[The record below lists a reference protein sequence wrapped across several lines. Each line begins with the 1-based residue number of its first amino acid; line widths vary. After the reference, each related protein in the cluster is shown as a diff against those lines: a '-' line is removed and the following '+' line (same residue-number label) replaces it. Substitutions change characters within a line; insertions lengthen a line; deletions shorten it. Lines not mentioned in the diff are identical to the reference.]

1 MKKKEFKAESKRLL
15 DLMINSIYT
24 NKEIFLRELISNSSD
39 AIDKLYFKSLTD
51 DKVKLNKEDFFIKID
66 IDKKKK
72 TLTITDNGIGMNDKE
87 LEENLGTIAQSG
99 SLIFKE
105 AEMNKDQQLDIIGQF
120 GVGFYSAFMVS
131 DKIEVLSKKYGDDK
145 AYKWVSTGRDGFTI
159 DEAKK
164 DSQGTVITLHI
175 KEDTEDEDYC
185 KYLDDFT
192 IQNLIKKYSD
202 YIKYPIKMDLE
213 KEIEKEGSKD
223 KKEKQIITET
233 INSMIPLWKKDK
245 KDITEEDYNRFYM
258 DKFYDFQTP
267 LRVINTKVEGNCT
280 YNALLF
286 IPSKAPYDYYSK
298 DFERGLELYS
308 NGVLIMEKCKDL
320 LPDYFSFA
328 KGLVDTPDVSL
339 NISREMLQQDKQV
352 KMIAKNVESKIK
364 KELEDMLENDRDKY
378 DEFYREFGI
387 QLKYGIYAGYGNNK
401 ETLQDLIMF
410 YSSEKKKYVTLKEY
424 VENMKDKQEKIY
436 YACGEST
443 YKIDLLPQVE
453 AVKDKGYEVLYL
465 TEYVDEFTIQI
476 LGDYM
481 DKKFANVS
489 TEALDIETDEEKE
502 ELKKNNEESKEMF
515 SIMKEALAS
524 DVKDIKFTKKLK
536 NHPVCLST
544 EGQVSVEMEKVIN
557 AMPTSEQVTAEKI
570 LEINERHPVVE
581 KLKKLYAEDQE
592 ELKNYAKILYAEA
605 RLIEGLPI
613 DNPTEISNLMADI
626 MAK

>member
-51 DKVKLNKEDFFIKID
+51 DKVKLNKEDFFIKVD
-66 IDKKKK
+66 IDKKKN
-72 TLTITDNGIGMNDKE
+72 TLTISDNGIGMNDKE

-99 SLIFKE
+99 SLVFKE
-105 AEMNKDQQLDIIGQF
+105 AEKNKDQELDIIGQF

-159 DEAKK
+159 DEAEK
-164 DSQGTVITLHI
+164 DTQGTIITLHI
-175 KEDTEDEDYC
+175 KKDTEDEDYC

-245 KDITEEDYNRFYM
+245 KDITEEDYDRFYM
-258 DKFYDFQTP
+258 DKFYDFQKP
-267 LRVINTKVEGNCT
+267 LKVINTKVEGNCT

-308 NGVLIMEKCKDL
+308 NGVLVMEKCKDL

-328 KGLVDTPDVSL
+328 KGLVDTPDISL
-339 NISREMLQQDKQV
+339 NISREMLQQDKQL
-352 KMIAKNVESKIK
+352 KMIAKNIESKIK
-364 KELEDMLENDRDKY
+364 KELEDMLENDREKY
-378 DEFYREFGI
+378 DEFFKEFGI

-401 ETLQDLIMF
+401 EVLQDLIMF

-465 TEYVDEFTIQI
+465 TEYVDEFTLQI
-476 LGDYM
+476 LGDYQ

-515 SIMKEALAS
+515 SIMKEALAA

-570 LEINERHPVVE
+570 LEINESHPVVE